1 MRNQL
6 NELAELAIDLR
17 DLIADH
23 VSITN
28 SPVVVSD
35 NIKVHTSSGVDYM
48 SVSFNNF
55 PNKLEVNI
63 YRTDKFNQTSVNI
76 DIVRLS
82 DEDLDAIILRSK
94 EEIAIFKRLFEQQI
108 VAKRRMRI
116 LELQAELDT
125 LFVDKHVH
133 TV

>member
-17 DLIADH
+17 DLLAEHSTILD
-23 VSITN
+23 SRID
-28 SPVVVSD
+28 VSD
-35 NIKVHTSSGVDYM
+35 NIKVHTSTKDYM
-48 SVSFNNF
+48 SVSFNSF
-55 PNKLEVNI
+55 PNKLEVNV
-63 YRTDKFNQTSVNI
+63 YRTDNFNQTSVNI
-76 DIVRLS
+76 DIVRVS
-82 DEDLDAIILRSK
+82 DEDLSAIILRSK
-94 EEIAIFKRLFEQQI
+94 EEIAIFKKLFEQQI
-108 VAKRRMRI
+108 VAKRRIKI

>member
-17 DLIADH
+17 DLLADH
-23 VSITN
+23 STILD
-28 SPVVVSD
+28 SRIDVSD
-35 NIKVHTSSGVDYM
+35 NIKVHTSTKDYM
-48 SVSFNNF
+48 SVSFNSF
-55 PNKLEVNI
+55 PNKLEVNV
-63 YRTDKFNQTSVNI
+63 YRTDNFNQTSVNI
-76 DIVRLS
+76 DIVRVS
-82 DEDLDAIILRSK
+82 DEDLSAIILRSK

-108 VAKRRMRI
+108 VAKRRIKI

>member
-6 NELAELAIDLR
+6 NQLAELAIDLR
-17 DLIADH
+17 DLLTDH
-23 VSITN
+23 STILD
-28 SPVVVSD
+28 SRIDVSD
-35 NIKVHTSSGVDYM
+35 NIKVHTSTKDYM
-48 SVSFNNF
+48 SVSFNSF
-55 PNKLEVNI
+55 PNKLEVNV
-63 YRTDKFNQTSVNI
+63 YRTDNFNQTSVNI
-76 DIVRLS
+76 DIVRVS
-82 DEDLDAIILRSK
+82 DEDLSAIILRSK

-108 VAKRRMRI
+108 VAKRRIKI

>member
-1 MRNQL
+1 VYR
-6 NELAELAIDLR
+6 
-17 DLIADH
+17 
-23 VSITN
+23 
-28 SPVVVSD
+28 SD
-35 NIKVHTSSGVDYM
+35 N
-48 SVSFNNF
+48 
-55 PNKLEVNI
+55 
-63 YRTDKFNQTSVNI
+63 FNQTSVNI
-76 DIVRLS
+76 DIVRVS

>member
-17 DLIADH
+17 DLLTDH
-23 VSITN
+23 STILD
-28 SPVVVSD
+28 SRIDVSD
-35 NIKVHTSSGVDYM
+35 NIKVHTSTKDYM
-48 SVSFNNF
+48 SVSFNSF
-55 PNKLEVNI
+55 PNKLEVNV
-63 YRTDKFNQTSVNI
+63 YRTDNFNQTSVNI
-76 DIVRLS
+76 DIVRVS
-82 DEDLDAIILRSK
+82 DEDLSAIILRSK
-94 EEIAIFKRLFEQQI
+94 EEIAIFKKLFEQQI
-108 VAKRRMRI
+108 VAKRRMKI

>member
-6 NELAELAIDLR
+6 NQLAELAIDLR
-17 DLIADH
+17 DSLADH
-23 VSITN
+23 STILDN
-28 SPVVVSD
+28 RIDVSD

-48 SVSFNNF
+48 SFSFNNF
-55 PNKLEVNI
+55 PSKLEVNI
-63 YRTDKFNQTSVNI
+63 YRTDNFNQTSVNI
-76 DIVRLS
+76 DIVRVS

-108 VAKRRMRI
+108 VAKRRMKI

>member
-1 MRNQL
+1 
-6 NELAELAIDLR
+6 
-17 DLIADH
+17 
-23 VSITN
+23 
-28 SPVVVSD
+28 
-35 NIKVHTSSGVDYM
+35 M

-55 PNKLEVNI
+55 PNKLEVNV
-63 YRTDKFNQTSVNI
+63 YRSDNFNQTSVNI
-76 DIVRLS
+76 DIVRVS

-108 VAKRRMRI
+108 VAKRRMKI

>member
-6 NELAELAIDLR
+6 NQLAELAIDLR

-28 SPVVVSD
+28 SPITVSD

-48 SVSFNNF
+48 SVSFNSF
-55 PNKLEVNI
+55 PSKLEVNI
-63 YRTDKFNQTSVNI
+63 YRTDNFNQTSVNI
-76 DIVRLS
+76 DIVRVS
-82 DEDLDAIILRSK
+82 DEDLGAIILRSK

-108 VAKRRMRI
+108 VAKRRMKI
-116 LELQAELDT
+116 LELQAELDK
-125 LFVDKHVH
+125 LFVDNHVH

>member
-17 DLIADH
+17 DLLADH
-23 VSITN
+23 STILD
-28 SPVVVSD
+28 SRIDVSD
-35 NIKVHTSSGVDYM
+35 NIKVHTSTKDYM
-48 SVSFNNF
+48 SVSFNSF
-55 PNKLEVNI
+55 PNKLEVNV
-63 YRTDKFNQTSVNI
+63 YRTDNFNQTSVNI
-76 DIVRLS
+76 DIVRVS
-82 DEDLDAIILRSK
+82 DEDLSAIILRSK
-94 EEIAIFKRLFEQQI
+94 EEIAIFKKLFEQQI
-108 VAKRRMRI
+108 VAKRRMKI

>member
-17 DLIADH
+17 DLLAEHSTILD
-23 VSITN
+23 SRID
-28 SPVVVSD
+28 VSD
-35 NIKVHTSSGVDYM
+35 NIKVHTSTKDYM
-48 SVSFNNF
+48 SVSFNSF
-55 PNKLEVNI
+55 PNKLEVNV
-63 YRTDKFNQTSVNI
+63 YRTDNFNQTSVNI
-76 DIVRLS
+76 DIVRVS
-82 DEDLDAIILRSK
+82 DEDLSAIILRSK
-94 EEIAIFKRLFEQQI
+94 EEIAIFKKLFEQQI
-108 VAKRRMRI
+108 VAKRRMKI

>member
-17 DLIADH
+17 DLLADH
-23 VSITN
+23 STILD
-28 SPVVVSD
+28 SRIDVSD
-35 NIKVHTSSGVDYM
+35 NIKVHTSTKDYM
-48 SVSFNNF
+48 SVSFNSF
-55 PNKLEVNI
+55 PNKLEVNV
-63 YRTDKFNQTSVNI
+63 YRTDNFNQTSVNI
-76 DIVRLS
+76 DIVRVS
-82 DEDLDAIILRSK
+82 DEDLSAIILRSK

-108 VAKRRMRI
+108 VAKRRIRI